1 MARFV
6 GDAAAIGAR
15 GRTDRC
21 EKSQHTVPQKVM
33 FVMNSQRPVGE
44 VGAARTRSD
53 VRIDSNPR
61 HARWQRDGRAT
72 KIVSAS
78 HEQSFLEEYTV
89 FMNINRLALP
99 LVMLLVSGISACRTS
114 PVTDTAPHGPEAE
127 IRSML
132 DQYFADFNDGRP
144 EAIPGVWHLPG
155 WVASGTR
162 NLLLA
167 SESVWFFSA
176 RRQGRLL
183 AVGALRTVE
192 EGHVEIKSM
201 HTVEGARGQGVG
213 RAMLEH
219 LLTTAGDRGCR
230 RVSLETGTGD
240 AFAPARSLYRRSGF
254 EIGPPFGDYGIS
266 PDSVCMT
273 LDRALP

>member
-1 MARFV
+1 
-6 GDAAAIGAR
+6 
-15 GRTDRC
+15 
-21 EKSQHTVPQKVM
+21 
-33 FVMNSQRPVGE
+33 MNSQRPVGE

-61 HARWQRDGRAT
+61 HVRWQRDGRAT

-89 FMNINRLALP
+89 FTNINRLALP

-127 IRSML
+127 IRSIL

-167 SESVWFFSA
+167 DEA
-176 RRQGRLL
+176 
-183 AVGALRTVE
+183 AVRSFYKAVLDTIE
-192 EGHVEIKSM
+192 AEGYDHSD
-201 HTVEGARGQGVG
+201 
-213 RAMLEH
+213 
-219 LLTTAGDRGCR
+219 LLTVDINLSNEACATVDFTFTR
-230 RVSLETGTGD
+230 
-240 AFAPARSLYRRSGF
+240 
-254 EIGPPFGDYGIS
+254 
-266 PDSVCMT
+266 
-273 LDRALP
+273 